1 MRSLSLNDTEIKLI
15 TDGQLP
21 LRQCLHREACAKDI
35 ELPAYYNKFS
45 DLRKEFQ
52 RYKSG
57 DLSRALVP
65 LKDIKKMLQSPT
77 LPMPQSIGEMLK
89 GASIFVLCV
98 LNIKVTIS
106 LSLSHS
112 LVELNATSVEDNDFY
127 IRESRDMVTVIQTL
141 LQAGECAK
149 ILKKASTNLAVY
161 LFRT

>member
-1 MRSLSLNDTEIKLI
+1 MI

-89 GASIFVLCV
+89 GASNLLSISFLHA
-98 LNIKVTIS
+98 TIYCC
-106 LSLSHS
+106 LSSTRA
-112 LVELNATSVEDNDFY
+112 ELNSTSVEDNDFY

-141 LQAGECAK
+141 LQAGEFT
-149 ILKKASTNLAVY
+149 KADK
-161 LFRT
+161 